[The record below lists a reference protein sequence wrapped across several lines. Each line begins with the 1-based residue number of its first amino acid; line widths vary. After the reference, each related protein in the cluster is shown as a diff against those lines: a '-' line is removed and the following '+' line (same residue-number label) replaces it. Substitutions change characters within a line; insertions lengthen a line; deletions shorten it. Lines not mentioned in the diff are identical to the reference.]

1 MQITNK
7 NSEDPCELKMRVFV
21 SSVQDELINERTAI
35 LELINTDPFLSK
47 YIEAVLFEHQPART
61 LPVKEAYL
69 SDLES
74 CNVYIGIIGFQY
86 GRIEDDGLSST
97 HREYLTAK
105 KMGIPILVFVRGQSG
120 QDEKRD
126 SEVMNLF

>member
-47 YIEAVLFEHQPART
+47 YIEAVLFEH
-61 LPVKEAYL
+61 
-69 SDLES
+69 
-74 CNVYIGIIGFQY
+74 
-86 GRIEDDGLSST
+86 
-97 HREYLTAK
+97 
-105 KMGIPILVFVRGQSG
+105 
-120 QDEKRD
+120 
-126 SEVMNLF
+126 